1 MLIVTQPT
9 NLGYLMIDNRASGDL
24 PPGVSSPLFEA
35 ATYTCTHCQSVV
47 VMNPERKRER
57 YKCSGCSH
65 LLCDSCGAKRAGGAP
80 CRTWAQLIDEVA
92 NLDARGLDS
101 TLILSEE
108 LVSAPAQAKPEPKQI
123 QPALI
128 IP

>member
-9 NLGYLMIDNRASGDL
+9 NLGYLMIDNRAGGEL
-24 PPGVSSPLFEA
+24 PPGISSPFFEA

-57 YKCSGCSH
+57 YKCTGCSH
-65 LLCDSCGAKRAGGAP
+65 LLCDNCGAKRAAGAP
-80 CRTWAQLIDEVA
+80 CKTWAQLIDEVA
-92 NLDARGLDS
+92 NLEARGLDTS
-101 TLILSEE
+101 LVLPTE
-108 LVSAPAQAKPEPKQI
+108 LVEAPAQTTPVDNNS
-123 QPALI
+123 ALI